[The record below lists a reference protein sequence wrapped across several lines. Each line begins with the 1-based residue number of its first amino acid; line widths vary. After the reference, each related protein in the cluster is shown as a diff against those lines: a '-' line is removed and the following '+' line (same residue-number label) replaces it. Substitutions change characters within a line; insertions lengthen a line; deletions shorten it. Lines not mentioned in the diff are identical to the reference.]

1 MQSRP
6 VVFVTLKEYDN
17 LGVGYMASLLSAN
30 GFLTKVVDIR
40 KNKAVITKYLKR
52 LNPLLVGFSV
62 IYQYYLSDFQDLIL
76 YLRKKEINCHFTA
89 GGHYASLKFKELY
102 KYIPYLDSIV
112 LFEGEYTL
120 LELAS
125 RIQNEKQWRDTEGIA
140 YPEKGKIIENP
151 LRPFETDLDKFPF
164 PLRSPLKTY
173 AFGLKFATII
183 AGRGCTYNCTF
194 CNTKKFYSRV
204 PGNGKR
210 IRRPGMVAKE
220 MKMLHNMR
228 NCSVFLFLDD
238 DFPVRSTIE
247 PDWIKMFCNELES
260 NGLSGNIL
268 WKICC
273 RPDEV
278 NEETFKLMKR
288 HGLFLVFLGIEDG
301 TDTGLKRL
309 NKNMTTESSINAVNI
324 LKKLDIGIDYGF
336 MLFQPYSTFSSVNEN
351 LDFLR
356 TICYD
361 GYIPVT
367 FLKMMPYY
375 DTAIETD
382 LIKTGRLITSIGVR
396 DYDFPDDK
404 MNHYF
409 KFITSC
415 FTEWLSNTRGL
426 ANTATWALNYCSV
439 YLNYFETTPEGIKF
453 YRKVRRI
460 VSESNLFLID
470 TMKELSAIFESD
482 QYKGENRLLEHY
494 KVTTK
499 TKHESFRNR
508 ILITTG
514 NMVSYVQHQQI
525 TNFVQKYDSLNT
537 KLLKV

>member
-1 MQSRP
+1 MQSHP
-6 VVFVTLKEYDN
+6 IVFITLKEYDN

-30 GFLTKVVDIR
+30 GFVTRVVDIR
-40 KNKAVITKYLKR
+40 KNKVFITKYLKR

-62 IYQYYLSDFQDLIL
+62 IYQNYLSDFTDLISH
-76 YLRKKEINCHFTA
+76 LRNEEVNCHFTA

-112 LFEGEYTL
+112 MFEGEYTIL
-120 LELAS
+120 DLAS
-125 RIQNEKQWRDTEGIA
+125 RIQNGKEWRNTEGIA
-140 YPEKGKIIENP
+140 YLEKGKIIENP
-151 LRPFETDLDKFPF
+151 LRSFEIDLDKFPF
-164 PLRSPLKTY
+164 PLRSPLRTY
-173 AFGLKFATII
+173 AFGLKFTTII

-210 IRRPGMVAKE
+210 IRRPDMVVKE
-220 MKMLHNMR
+220 MKMLFHKR

-238 DFPVRSTIE
+238 DFPVRSASD

-288 HGLFLVFLGIEDG
+288 HGLFLTFLGIEDG

-336 MLFQPYSTFSSVNEN
+336 MLFQPYSTFSSLNEN

-356 TICYD
+356 KICYD
-361 GYIPVT
+361 GYTPVT

-375 DTAIETD
+375 ETAIEKD
-382 LIKTGRLITSIGVR
+382 LIKSGRLVVSNGVR
-396 DYDFPDDK
+396 DYDFLNDS

-409 KFITSC
+409 KFITDC
-415 FTEWLSNTRGL
+415 FTEWLSNSDGL
-426 ANTATWALNYCSV
+426 GNNAIWALNYCSV
-439 YLNYFETTPEGIKF
+439 YLNYFDTTPEGMKF
-453 YRKVRRI
+453 YRKVKRI
-460 VSESNLFLID
+460 VSESNLFILD
-470 TMKELSAIFESD
+470 TMKELSHIFESD
-482 QYKGENRLLEHY
+482 QYKRDRKLLESF
-494 KVTTK
+494 KEMIK
-499 TKHESFRNR
+499 SKHDHFRNE
-508 ILITTG
+508 IVLTIA
-514 NMVSYVQHQQI
+514 NMLSCVQHQQI
-525 TNFVQKYDSLNT
+525 TSFVQKYDRWSKN
-537 KLLKV
+537 LLKV